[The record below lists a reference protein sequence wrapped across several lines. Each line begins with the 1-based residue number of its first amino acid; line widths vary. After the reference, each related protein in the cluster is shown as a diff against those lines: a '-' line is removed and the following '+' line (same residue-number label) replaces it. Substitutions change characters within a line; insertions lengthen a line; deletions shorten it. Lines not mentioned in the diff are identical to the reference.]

1 LLTSFGG
8 FLGGAVTA
16 MIYGKRS
23 GRRDACLKNIKE
35 YKHELELIEK
45 QDLTPDARNAAK
57 SLVMKF
63 LKKEEENYKFL

>member
-1 LLTSFGG
+1 MGG

-23 GRRDACLKNIKE
+23 ARRKVSLKNIQE
-35 YKHELELIEK
+35 YKNDLELIEK
-45 QDLTPDARNAAK
+45 EDLTPDARNAAK

-63 LKKEEENYKFL
+63 LKKEEENYDLL